1 MFLRDKLALT
11 KNIERLETEL
21 SQWKFKYEELSKS
34 KHETLKQVRQPH
46 LTVISNKVGVIIK
59 LSLYCCCC
67 LCRGIVPKYFKNLWK
82 RLSLMPY
89 HQFPTF
95 CNLMASSDLPLFFL
109 ILFLPSQY
117 MITTEVNM
125 SGKFSTVVHWT
136 CEENKT
142 CPKREKNILCCKN
155 VFSTV
160 TTKTLCL
167 PSIRDLDLLIGRT
180 LWAQSWWDWWEADMQ
195 CSMQSCFQFVPGFW
209 FLLQWRTLTHISR

>member
-1 MFLRDKLALT
+1 MVLRDKLALT

-67 LCRGIVPKYFKNLWK
+67 LCRGIVPKYFKNLWN

-89 HQFPTF
+89 HRFPTF

-117 MITTEVNM
+117 MITTEINM
-125 SGKFSTVVHWT
+125 SSKFSSCWCTDFSLSPLLVKLPQALESARLDNPPKAVFILVT
-136 CEENKT
+136 CL
-142 CPKREKNILCCKN
+142 R
-155 VFSTV
+155 
-160 TTKTLCL
+160 
-167 PSIRDLDLLIGRT
+167 
-180 LWAQSWWDWWEADMQ
+180 
-195 CSMQSCFQFVPGFW
+195 
-209 FLLQWRTLTHISR
+209 